1 MTKEIQRASSLA
13 QLSKIN
19 KESVKRRDQ
28 LMVSP
33 DVIAVESG
41 FNVRGF
47 GMTEAEYWAQ
57 EKVQVHIDSI
67 SQAYE
72 NGDYVPPIVVMFRQE
87 DQKAIIRDGHHR
99 FKALLAAIERGCS
112 IKYVNVTEFKGDEQK
127 QQLLMLKSSNSLSL
141 TPVEKAEIYHKLYVW
156 GHDAESIAREVNMSV
171 AHVYQYLKIY
181 ELPLEK
187 KRLLQQ
193 GKITVNT
200 ALNGEKPKKFT
211 PPKKVISSVL
221 DLVANAEINQD
232 GESVTVSIPKE
243 LWQKLLDPS
252 ISVDGSENDPEEQQQ
267 LPL

>member
-1 MTKEIQRASSLA
+1 M
-13 QLSKIN
+13 
-19 KESVKRRDQ
+19 
-28 LMVSP
+28 
-33 DVIAVESG
+33 
-41 FNVRGF
+41 
-47 GMTEAEYWAQ
+47 Y
-57 EKVQVHIDSI
+57 
-67 SQAYE
+67 
-72 NGDYVPPIVVMFRQE
+72 
-87 DQKAIIRDGHHR
+87 
-99 FKALLAAIERGCS
+99 
-112 IKYVNVTEFKGDEQK
+112 
-127 QQLLMLKSSNSLSL
+127 
-141 TPVEKAEIYHKLYVW
+141 